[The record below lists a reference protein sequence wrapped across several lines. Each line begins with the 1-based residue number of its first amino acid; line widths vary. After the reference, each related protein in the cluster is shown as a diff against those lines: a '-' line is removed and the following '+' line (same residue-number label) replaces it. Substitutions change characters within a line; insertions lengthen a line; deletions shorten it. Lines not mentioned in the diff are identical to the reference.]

1 MTLRKAQESDIPR
14 IAALIGAEANMAHSN
29 TPSAIETQIKRDI
42 ETGQFEW
49 LLTETSTDIAVAR
62 IAVIPPPPIYDLKGG
77 LAGIVLGTWRVT
89 DIEPIDRHL
98 RDRGAAVLVMDCA
111 ANDESKRSQLKARGY
126 IATTHY
132 MLKTD
137 IAPQA
142 PTPTVRAATDADI
155 PTLVAFNRE
164 GRERLHEANPAFW
177 TSHPDADARFALWMK
192 LSLTMRDRVLF
203 VSENAGHPTGF
214 VIAQPPSPIQ
224 VPITLDETKIGVID
238 DFHCT
243 SFGASLRDSQDP
255 APAREL
261 LTTAE
266 ADPLKRGRA
275 AAVAICP
282 AAWPAKA
289 YLLEMA
295 GYKTLHTWFVRPA

>member
-77 LAGIVLGTWRVT
+77 LAGIVLGTWQVT

-142 PTPTVRAATDADI
+142 PAPTVRAATGADI

-177 TSHPDADARFALWMK
+177 TSQPDADARFALWMK

-224 VPITLDETKIGVID
+224 VPITLDDAKIGVID

-243 SFGASLRDSQDP
+243 SFGASLRDPQDP
-255 APAREL
+255 VPAREL
-261 LTTAE
+261 LAAAE
-266 ADPLKRGRA
+266 TVLLKRAKSA
-275 AAVAICP
+275 AIVICP
-282 AAWPAKA
+282 AAWAAKFQV
-289 YLLEMA
+289 LEQA
-295 GYKTLHTWFVRPA
+295 GYKTLHTWFARPA

>member
-1 MTLRKAQESDIPR
+1 MD
-14 IAALIGAEANMAHSN
+14 
-29 TPSAIETQIKRDI
+29 
-42 ETGQFEW
+42 TGQFDW
-49 LLTETSTDIAVAR
+49 LLAGTSDDTAVAR

-77 LAGIVLGTWRVT
+77 LAGVVLGTWQVT
-89 DIEPIDRHL
+89 NIEPLDGLL
-98 RDRGAAVLVMDCA
+98 RDRGAAVLVMDCTA
-111 ANDESKRSQLKARGY
+111 KDESKRSQLKARGY

-142 PTPTVRAATDADI
+142 PAPTVRATTEADI
-155 PTLVAFNRE
+155 PALVAFNRE

-192 LSLTMRDRVLF
+192 LSLTMRDRAIF
-203 VSENAGHPTGF
+203 VSQHEGRPSGF
-214 VIAQPPSPIQ
+214 VIAQPASPIQ

-261 LTTAE
+261 LATAE
-266 ADPLKRGRA
+266 ATFTERGRTTA
-275 AAVAICP
+275 IAICP

-289 YLLEMA
+289 QLLEVA